1 MFSFTME
8 NTPLKN
14 LETWEIL
21 HYLRVHRFQHVL
33 VNFSKDMYATE
44 LNVDFS
50 NDNWNDFLMYC
61 DGVDN
66 QIMFSRAE
74 KYINQWK
81 GNCLLND
88 FLDKE

>member
-1 MFSFTME
+1 MSLTME
-8 NTPLKN
+8 NIPLKD

-21 HYLRVHRFQHVL
+21 DYLRVQRFQHVL
-33 VNFSKDMYATE
+33 VNFNKDMYATE
-44 LNVDFS
+44 LNIYFS
-50 NDNWNDFLMYC
+50 DENWKDFLMYC

-66 QIMFSRAE
+66 QAMFSRAE